1 MRGRPPKPKAD
12 RRTNQLHVLLTDDER
27 QALDKAASLKSMD
40 LSGWARMELLAIA
53 KRLVNRKD

>member
-1 MRGRPPKPKAD
+1 
-12 RRTNQLHVLLTDDER
+12 LLTDDER